1 MDDGRTVD
9 EATVDDA
16 VIEDA
21 TVVDVTADGSV
32 TDDEPTPPAPDEGDH
47 VDGSGADGSD
57 AEGRSAD
64 ESDAE
69 GRSADGSDAAGRS
82 DDGSDAEGI
91 DGDAALELNRR
102 FAEVRR
108 AIGALEKVLLQG
120 PRHYSRR
127 ELAEEQGV
135 PERLTAVY
143 WRSMGFTAVDPDT
156 IVFTEDDADAIGD
169 LAALVEDGEISER
182 TFATLSRGLGYHM
195 GRLAMWLTEA
205 LVDEAKAD
213 QGMTDAQARQHML
226 EQIPRFLEVF
236 EDQTLYVFRR
246 QLAAYAA
253 RAGSEVLHMAATE
266 QDPDELFP
274 LQRAVGFAD
283 LVQFT
288 RLSQSLSGSELAHV
302 IGDFEA
308 ICRDIV
314 SVGGGRVVKTVGDEI
329 MFLADTPEDGAQ
341 IALSLSEAIAAEPG
355 LPDVRVGLA
364 WGSMFSRYG
373 DVFGPTVN
381 LAARLEGVAE
391 PGAVVVDADTQRA
404 IEAALPGSF
413 VELARSV
420 HELHGI
426 GDVEAVKLGRGDAA
440 PLSLGL

>member
-57 AEGRSAD
+57 AEGRSD
-64 ESDAE
+64 
-69 GRSADGSDAAGRS
+69 DGSDAEGRS

-205 LVDEAKAD
+205 LVDEAKAA

-246 QLAAYAA
+246 RLAAYAA